1 MYTKKMVETHSQ
13 SSHLIVFVNVQL
25 VLTHWVIPT
34 VQLGSS
40 TTSTSSGEGVFWQF
54 PGQLSLLQGPVEI
67 GTFVGNNMLL
77 TRSKHS
83 TGLKEGYL
91 LGQNYTT

>member
-1 MYTKKMVETHSQ
+1 MVETHSQ
-13 SSHLIVFVNVQL
+13 SSHLIVFVNVKL

-34 VQLGSS
+34 VQLGS
-40 TTSTSSGEGVFWQF
+40 STSSGEGVFWQF
-54 PGQLSLLQGPVEI
+54 PGQLSLLQGHVEI

-83 TGLKEGYL
+83 IGLKEGYL
-91 LGQNYTT
+91 LGQNYRT